1 MVFKWL
7 GYNFQQ
13 HDFAKWLFKGKS
25 KYITKHLMYGPLRKL
40 VSFVFLLD
48 SRENKTKCSPRDY
61 TLSVYWCCKE
71 KLQVHHFWDDWNK
84 EDPVCYLMNLMSNLE
99 NNLSSILGSIFFY
112 FDDDFLP
119 TVRVKRLHLRLF
131 VWESLISFSYFC
143 FH

>member
-1 MVFKWL
+1 
-7 GYNFQQ
+7 
-13 HDFAKWLFKGKS
+13 
-25 KYITKHLMYGPLRKL
+25 MYGPLRKL

-48 SRENKTKCSPRDY
+48 SRENKTKCSSRDH

-84 EDPVCYLMNLMSNLE
+84 EDPVYYLMNLMSNLE

-131 VWESLISFSYFC
+131 VWESLISFSYIC
-143 FH
+143 FISHTIRH